1 MITSEP
7 IVLAD
12 DLLLIQGSTRSIF
25 RHPEQG
31 EWLIKVIRPA
41 YIERKYGAKAPWYKR
56 KRRLGYFV
64 GYEREFQE
72 QLTVY
77 LHYGAHPSCLQYII
91 GLQPTDQGLG
101 QVVEAVRGR
110 DGQYAPTLRTLI
122 RQGRFD
128 APAELELER
137 FFDWLLK
144 SPIVIS
150 DLTLD
155 NLVYRYNSSNGDH
168 FCIIDGVGEPNLLP
182 LKSFS
187 QGLNRSS
194 KQRWIEKVKRRI
206 FAERAGR
213 IQQ

>member
-1 MITSEP
+1 MISSET
-7 IVLAD
+7 IELAD

-25 RHPEQG
+25 RHPQRS

-91 GLQPTDQGLG
+91 GLQPTNQGLG

-110 DGQYAPTLRTLI
+110 DGQFAPTLRTLI

-128 APAELELER
+128 ARAEQELEV

-144 SPIVIS
+144 SPLVIS

-155 NLVYRYNSSNGDH
+155 NLVYRYNSALNEH
-168 FCIIDGVGEPNLLP
+168 FCIIDGVGEPNLIP
-182 LKSFS
+182 LKSFF
-187 QGLNRSS
+187 QVLNCSS
-194 KQRWIEKVKRRI
+194 KKRWIEKVKRRI
-206 FAERAGR
+206 LAERAGR